1 MNPYAQFPFIGQ
13 ASYGSRQEAA
23 NDVST
28 TSDLWISR
36 LAYRAIDFLWD
47 VSRNLGTALRARS
60 MRRRAIDQLS
70 DLDDST
76 LKDIGLHR
84 SEIRSVVEEG
94 LVREIAADADRPV
107 GAPERI
113 VRFDRRNRRRPPV
126 EQPTVA
132 AA

>member
-13 ASYGSRQEAA
+13 ASNASRQEAVS
-23 NDVST
+23 DVHAMPG
-28 TSDLWISR
+28 LWISR

-47 VSRNLGTALRARS
+47 AGRLLIAAHRAHS
-60 MRRRAIDQLS
+60 KRRRAIYQLS
-70 DLDDST
+70 GLDDGT

-94 LVREIAADADRPV
+94 LVREAATDADTPV
-107 GAPERI
+107 GGPERI
-113 VRFDRRNRRRPPV
+113 VRFSGPDRREPANDRP
-126 EQPTVA
+126 TSA

>member
-13 ASYGSRQEAA
+13 ASYRSRQEAA
-23 NDVST
+23 NDVPAML
-28 TSDLWISR
+28 DLGISH
-36 LAYRAIDFLWD
+36 LAYRAIDVLWD

-70 DLDDST
+70 GLDDNT

-94 LVREIAADADRPV
+94 LVREAAADADRPV